1 VVASAA
7 DTSDSWWMTSD
18 LVARDATVADGLRL
32 VEKRYP
38 AGLWM
43 PRHSHAEWRY
53 CLTVRG
59 AHTDSW
65 RRGFRTRTRRQLS
78 LHPPEEM
85 HTSVFHTDAVCLHVE
100 LLGRWQERLRADA
113 DISAEPHEFLEGQ
126 VPLVATQLYEEFG
139 RRDACSNLV
148 LEGLACELIGW
159 SARSL
164 RGDGT
169 GASWVYRA
177 RDLVRARFTE
187 SLTLDDI
194 ARSVGVHPVHL
205 ARQFRN
211 TFGCTVGEF
220 VRRTRIDFV
229 CTQLPTK
236 APLSDI
242 ALRAGFSDQSHLTRV
257 FKRATGLTPRQYR
270 IRR

>member
-1 VVASAA
+1 MSSDRVTR
-7 DTSDSWWMTSD
+7 DTTI
-18 LVARDATVADGLRL
+18 ADGLRL
-32 VEKRYP
+32 VEKRYA
-38 AGLWM
+38 AGLQM

-53 CLTVRG
+53 CLTIRG

-65 RRGFRTRTRRQLS
+65 RREYRTRTRRQLS
-78 LHPPEEM
+78 LHPPGEM

-113 DISAEPHEFLEGQ
+113 RISPEPHEFLDGK
-126 VPLVATQLYEEFG
+126 VPLVAAQIYEEFG
-139 RRDACSNLV
+139 RYDACSDLV
-148 LEGLACELIGW
+148 LEGLTCELIGW

-164 RGDGT
+164 RGDGV

-177 RDLVRARFTE
+177 RDLIRDRFTE
-187 SLTLDDI
+187 SLALSDI
-194 ARSVGVHPVHL
+194 ARAVGVHPVHL
-205 ARQFRN
+205 ARQFRS

-220 VRRTRIDFV
+220 VRRTRIEFV
-229 CTQLPTK
+229 CTQLPTS
-236 APLSDI
+236 AALSDI

-257 FKRATGLTPRQYR
+257 FRRATGLTPRQYR